1 MKDPRIAVVV
11 PAWHEELILAR
22 MLARVPKRA
31 EWIVVVDDGSKDS
44 TFAVAQAEAKR
55 DSRIVALRLSQNQGV
70 GAAIVRGYQEALAL
84 GADIM
89 VVMAGDDQMDPA
101 DFDDVVE
108 PVISGR
114 ADYVKGNRLVHPE
127 AQEMPVVRR
136 VGTRFLARLT
146 GLIAGFPG
154 LDDAQCGY
162 TALSADAAR
171 RLPLQK
177 LYPRYG
183 YPNDMVLRLGEAGLR
198 IVEVTVAPVYADEVS
213 GLAVHRVIK
222 PISGILARGAARR
235 LYRSLKSSVG

>member
-1 MKDPRIAVVV
+1 MKAPRIAVVV

-22 MLARVPKRA
+22 MLARVPKRV
-31 EWIVVVDDGSKDS
+31 EWIVVVDDGSTDA

-55 DSRIVALRLSQNQGV
+55 DPRIVALRQMQNRGV
-70 GAAIVRGYQEALAL
+70 GAAIVRGYEEALGL
-84 GADIM
+84 GADVM

-101 DFDDVVE
+101 DFDRVVE
-108 PVISGR
+108 PVISGH
-114 ADYVKGNRLVHPE
+114 ADYVKGNRLVHPN
-127 AQEMPVVRR
+127 AQEMPVIRR
-136 VGTRFLARLT
+136 LGTRLLARLT

-171 RLPLQK
+171 LLPLRK

-235 LYRSLKSSVG
+235 LYRSLKSNVD